1 MYLLIMNVVKL
12 VVLVTPLVL
21 QVLLLLIPAQQVLI
35 MNAVLPARL
44 VQILVPAV
52 IRCLSLVVVMI
63 RQRPSAA
70 IPAIVLKLVAR
81 IAVRLVLDIIPVPMP
96 ALQNAEIVVIT
107 VLTVVLRVLLP
118 IPVLMP
124 VLQNVVLVVIIAPTV
139 VLQVLLP

>member
-35 MNAVLPARL
+35 MNAVLPSRL

-70 IPAIVLKLVAR
+70 ILAIVLKLVVR
-81 IAVRLVLDIIPVPMP
+81 IAVRLVLDI
-96 ALQNAEIVVIT
+96 
-107 VLTVVLRVLLP
+107 